1 MVIKMNIDG
10 VFKSLERTIIAELIF
25 CSKGERIDAIIN
37 LEKIKF
43 KDNQCQSLF
52 NTIRDLALLQKEV
65 DIVSIF
71 QANQEVSAIEI
82 SKLSG
87 EYTSVSLLLYHT
99 KILIELKYKEDLIR
113 IIDNCSMAI
122 KAGYN
127 ADDIDE
133 EKNGLI
139 ADLSA
144 LSIGDT
150 AQFENIAHYKK
161 QIEEHINSKAH
172 IEGFSWD
179 ISDLDYWTSGIV
191 LPRVYV
197 IGGLKKSGKTRFLIH
212 TIKALLKQNIPNV
225 FLSMEMPAYEV
236 TKLLHASYLGFN
248 DIRFRSSSFMNQ
260 EDMIQFKSIKIDEKL
275 FGLECKSGL
284 KLDQVLSR
292 VRRYAKMGFNVVMI
306 DYLQRISHDRNKQA
320 QELED
325 ISIRLADSARQ
336 NNVALILLSQ
346 LNAMGEKE
354 TPNMGH
360 LKGSG
365 GIGEAA
371 DVIFLFDN
379 LYRRTKKDDDKNK
392 VDIYI
397 EQRHGDSGLAHLWSD
412 LGSCRFGNLA
422 EGKLIEEY
430 QKNGDREEN
439 IF

>member
-1 MVIKMNIDG
+1 MDI
-10 VFKSLERTIIAELIF
+10 ERTIIAELINA
-25 CSKGERIDAIIN
+25 EPTQRIDAIIE

-43 KDNQCQSLF
+43 ENEDCQSLF
-52 NTIRDLALLQKEV
+52 NTIRDLVLSQKEI
-65 DIVSIF
+65 DIVSIY
-71 QANQEVSAIEI
+71 QANQNIKAIEI
-82 SKLSG
+82 SKIST
-87 EYTSVSLLLYHT
+87 EYIHTAHLPAHIESL
-99 KILIELKYKEDLIR
+99 KDKKYKSELLK
-113 IIDNCSMAI
+113 IIDSHNKIINTGVDAF
-122 KAGYN
+122 
-127 ADDIDE
+127 DLDE
-133 EKNGLI
+133 MRNGLI
-139 ADLSA
+139 ADLSS
-144 LSIGDT
+144 LTRDDKSE
-150 AQFENIAHYKK
+150 FENISYYKK
-161 QIEEHINSKAH
+161 QIEEHLNSKSL

-179 ISDLDYWTSGIV
+179 ISDLDRWTSGIV

-212 TIKALLKQNIPNV
+212 TIKALLKQKVPNV

-248 DIRFRSSSFMNQ
+248 DARFRSSSFMNK
-260 EDMIQFKSIKIDEKL
+260 EDMMLFRSVEIDEKI

-284 KLDQVLSR
+284 RLDQVLSR
-292 VRRYAKMGFNVVMI
+292 VRRYAKMGFKVIMV
-306 DYLQRISHDRNKQA
+306 DYIQRISHDRNRQA

-379 LYRRTKKDDDKNK
+379 LYRRTKNDNDKNK

-397 EQRHGDSGLAHLWSD
+397 EQRHGDSGLANLWSD

-422 EGKLIEEY
+422 E
-430 QKNGDREEN
+430 EN
-439 IF
+439 IRVEHFKEDLI